1 MSPFSQDL
9 QWAAL
14 RAIRMFLNT
23 WQKALE
29 HEKEKELL
37 MNRQRVIENADPV
50 EHFRSK

>member
-1 MSPFSQDL
+1 MSPFAQDL

-23 WQKALE
+23 WQKLLE

-37 MNRQRVIENADPV
+37 SRPRVINEPDPV
-50 EHFRSK
+50 EHFRK